1 LPKISILNEDT
12 SICRTANMMI
22 PVTATYSN
30 TSGITWV
37 PFKGSVSD
45 NKAKTT
51 NYSFT
56 SPADTVGR
64 VSLYVQTEPGNACPF
79 VDDIYFVTIHP
90 IPNVTLTVDDP
101 KGCNPHSTSMTAA
114 INNKIDPATATYAW
128 TYSDGGSGNTAT
140 VNHQFTTNGTNTID
154 LIVKSAFGCDTTV
167 TTDVEVYPIPT
178 ALFTPDPNNST
189 TAALPRFRFGNKST
203 VDNVLGSFIE
213 TNEWD
218 FGDPTA
224 VDDTSTQINPV
235 FFYPADTGTY
245 MVTLRVTT
253 NYGCT
258 DEFSYPVIIGPDIL
272 VFIPNAFSPDVGG
285 PTENEGFRAV
295 VNNGVKD
302 YHMIIFNRWGEV
314 MYETTDPNAKWDGTF
329 NGIKVQQDVYAY
341 YLKVSGWNN
350 KEYTFSG
357 TITLLR

>member
-1 LPKISILNEDT
+1 
-12 SICRTANMMI
+12 
-22 PVTATYSN
+22 
-30 TSGITWV
+30 
-37 PFKGSVSD
+37 
-45 NKAKTT
+45 
-51 NYSFT
+51 
-56 SPADTVGR
+56 
-64 VSLYVQTEPGNACPF
+64 
-79 VDDIYFVTIHP
+79 
-90 IPNVTLTVDDP
+90 
-101 KGCNPHSTSMTAA
+101 
-114 INNKIDPATATYAW
+114 
-128 TYSDGGSGNTAT
+128 
-140 VNHQFTTNGTNTID
+140 
-154 LIVKSAFGCDTTV
+154 
-167 TTDVEVYPIPT
+167 
-178 ALFTPDPNNST
+178 
-189 TAALPRFRFGNKST
+189 
-203 VDNVLGSFIE
+203 
-213 TNEWD
+213 NEWD